1 MSGTCEICFGRMG
14 SLVDTKRGGR
24 QKDWNS
30 TRRGWE
36 ELLGNAEGGADKLH
50 NKTKSRLW
58 RGGAQ
63 VIDDVLEDEQPLKR
77 ERECVCV
84 WSGKN
89 RKIIGKLIHHNTSWR
104 TKSWKNKGLQLVEG
118 ALRPMTAMELKRA
131 ASSFKAS
138 TGVGADG
145 FHRKVPLG

>member
-50 NKTKSRLW
+50 NITKSRLW

-77 ERECVCV
+77 ERERESVFVCGV
-84 WSGKN
+84 A
-89 RKIIGKLIHHNTSWR
+89 KIERSLASRYTTTHHGEQSRGR
-104 TKSWKNKGLQLVEG
+104 TKACNLWREHFG
-118 ALRPMTAMELKRA
+118 P
-131 ASSFKAS
+131 
-138 TGVGADG
+138 
-145 FHRKVPLG
+145 